1 MKAAVSSVTPDGP
14 TITHYSLTK
23 LGICVP
29 SDWSTRQA
37 VDFAESKLHC
47 VNNFHWTT
55 QIGTDDHTIQ
65 PCELQHGFKHLTLTI
80 EPDSNNT
87 TTLHP
92 ALTIH
97 EPSIHARVI
106 INIEDIP
113 AENILKTAHSIK
125 LLSEYLQLKAAA
137 AEART
142 NNHHDE
148 ASRHE
153 ALADH
158 LNSQLLAQFEGT
170 IVFV

>member
-1 MKAAVSSVTPDGP
+1 MNAAVSSVSPNGP

-37 VDFAESKLHC
+37 IDFAESKLHC

-55 QIGTDDHTIQ
+55 EIETDDHTIQ
-65 PCELQHGFKHLTLTI
+65 PCELQYGFKHLTLTI
-80 EPDSNNT
+80 EPDSNNKGAP
-87 TTLHP
+87 HP
-92 ALTIH
+92 TLTIH

-113 AENILKTAHSIK
+113 AANILKTAHSIQ
-125 LLSEYLQLKAAA
+125 LLCEYLQLKAAA

-142 NNHHDE
+142 NNYYDE
-148 ASRHE
+148 ASRQE
-153 ALADH
+153 ALADQ

>member
-1 MKAAVSSVTPDGP
+1 MNAAVSSVSPNGP

-37 VDFAESKLHC
+37 IDFAESKLHC

-55 QIGTDDHTIQ
+55 QTETEDHTAGI
-65 PCELQHGFKHLTLTI
+65 CNIHHGFKHLTLII

-87 TTLHP
+87 AAPHH
-92 ALTIH
+92 ALTTH

-106 INIEDIP
+106 LNIDDIP
-113 AENILKTAHSIK
+113 AESILKTAHSIQ
-125 LLSEYLQLKAAA
+125 LLSDYLQLKAAA

-142 NNHHDE
+142 NTHHDE
-148 ASRHE
+148 ASRQE
-153 ALADH
+153 ALADQ
-158 LNSQLLAQFEGT
+158 LNSRLLAQFEGT
-170 IVFV
+170 IIFL

>member
-1 MKAAVSSVTPDGP
+1 MKAAVSSVTPNGP

-23 LGICVP
+23 LEICVP
-29 SDWSTRQA
+29 SEWSTRQA

-55 QIGTDDHTIQ
+55 QIETEDHTTRT
-65 PCELQHGFKHLTLTI
+65 CEIHRGFKHLTLTI

-87 TTLHP
+87 AAPHP

-113 AENILKTAHSIK
+113 AENILKTAHSIQ

-142 NNHHDE
+142 NTHHDE
-148 ASRHE
+148 ASRQE
-153 ALADH
+153 ALADQ

>member
-1 MKAAVSSVTPDGP
+1 MNAAVSSVSPNGP
-14 TITHYSLTK
+14 TVTHYSLTK

-37 VDFAESKLHC
+37 IDFAESKLHC

-55 QIGTDDHTIQ
+55 ETETDDHTIQ
-65 PCELQHGFKHLTLTI
+65 PCELQHGFKHLTLRI

-87 TTLHP
+87 RAPHP
-92 ALTIH
+92 TLTIH

-106 INIEDIP
+106 INIEDLP
-113 AENILKTAHSIK
+113 AANILKTAHSIQ
-125 LLSEYLQLKAAA
+125 LLCEYLQLKAAA

-148 ASRHE
+148 ASRQE
-153 ALADH
+153 VLADQ